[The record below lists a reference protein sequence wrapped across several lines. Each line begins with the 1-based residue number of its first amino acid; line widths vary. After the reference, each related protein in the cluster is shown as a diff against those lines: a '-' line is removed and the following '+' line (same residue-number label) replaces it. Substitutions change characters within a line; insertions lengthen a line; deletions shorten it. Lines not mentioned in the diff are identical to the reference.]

1 MDIDICGP
9 SIPTMVGAVG
19 AQIHGCADGWMPVG
33 VTENLQAISI
43 GFMLN
48 STDDAV
54 IMRGPKKH
62 STIAQ
67 FLSEVAWSVSDEESQ
82 RENNILIIDTPPGT
96 TDEHLSAIN
105 LIKQCSQLSPPERRP
120 VVEAIIVS
128 TPQEV
133 ALSDVRKELNFCK
146 QIQLP
151 VKGVVENM
159 SGFVCPCCNKETMI
173 FHPTSGG
180 CKHLCT
186 DYQTAFL
193 GKIPLDP
200 LLSKA
205 GEEGKP
211 WSQVCSESIGL

>member
-1 MDIDICGP
+1 M
-9 SIPTMVGAVG
+9 
-19 AQIHGCADGWMPVG
+19 
-33 VTENLQAISI
+33 
-43 GFMLN
+43 
-48 STDDAV
+48 
-54 IMRGPKKH
+54 
-62 STIAQ
+62 
-67 FLSEVAWSVSDEESQ
+67 SED
-82 RENNILIIDTPPGT
+82 RLNNILIIDTPPGT

-105 LIKQCSQLSPPERRP
+105 LIKQCSLLAEEGQRP
-120 VVEAIIVS
+120 VIDAIIVS

-146 QIQLP
+146 KINIK
-151 VKGVVENM
+151 VCGVIENM

-180 CKHLCT
+180 CKRLCEE
-186 DYQTAFL
+186 YQTRFL

-211 WSQVCSESIGL
+211 WSEVSEESVGLK